1 MNNLQYMSGTGNN
14 FLISEYENT
23 KTDIEIISIVAD
35 SLFDIDGVIFVEKIN
50 SVTVKMHYYNN
61 DGSTAELCV
70 NGIRCVAK
78 YALDNSFVD
87 SNEVTVVAP
96 IGNIKANVKDNIVS
110 LEVSIPT
117 YDENKLLIDGLECI
131 KSNIGNPHLLVEVEN
146 VDKFDLEMF
155 IQKVY
160 ETNEF
165 EFILPTSKTRITFKC
180 LTQKDTDNIES
191 ELKGLKKMNRLSSPD
206 LTTRLKH
213 QILSVN
219 NDYSAKSI
227 REFVDNRFLARD
239 SRAFR
244 EYSNEMAPD
253 VDLTFD
259 LTLGSKVLDSV
270 VDSSDISFEVFSFS
284 FLPLKKETI
293 DFRIPIFLKIKKAT
307 IKVAFF

>member
-1 MNNLQYMSGTGNN
+1 MNNPQYMSGTGNN
-14 FLISEYENT
+14 FPISEYENT
-23 KTDIEIISIVAD
+23 RTDIEIISIVAD
-35 SLFDIDGVIFVEKIN
+35 SLFDIDGVIFVEKID
-50 SVTVKMHYYNN
+50 SLTVKMHYYNN

-165 EFILPTSKTRITFKC
+165 EYGVNVEIFNIFDKKIIDARVYERGVGE
-180 LTQKDTDNIES
+180 TDACGSGAICMFYYLYNT
-191 ELKGLKKMNRLSSPD
+191 N
-206 LTTRLKH
+206 
-213 QILSVN
+213 QVN
-219 NDYSAKSI
+219 NNSLIFYPGGELEMSI
-227 REFVDNRFLARD
+227 
-239 SRAFR
+239 
-244 EYSNEMAPD
+244 NEKN
-253 VDLTFD
+253 V
-259 LTLGSKVLDSV
+259 TLSG
-270 VDSSDISFEVFSFS
+270 EVTY
-284 FLPLKKETI
+284 L
-293 DFRIPIFLKIKKAT
+293 
-307 IKVAFF
+307 